1 MPYLRANANIL
12 LESNQGVYGELD
24 GSLERRLARC
34 QPARKTARLPTCPS
48 LFKYTLKHASFLH
61 AGTEAL
67 KQNLWFEVMVRYVK
81 EEDKKKGWGGGI
93 LNAMSIAEMLFWGFR
108 AGCLAGWLAA

>member
-24 GSLERRLARC
+24 VSLERRLARC

-48 LFKYTLKHASFLH
+48 LFKYTLEHASSMN
-61 AGTEAL
+61 AGMQAL
-67 KQNLWFEVMVRYVK
+67 MQNLWFEVMVRYE
-81 EEDKKKGWGGGI
+81 EEDKKEGSI
-93 LNAMSIAEMLFWGFR
+93 LNVMSMA
-108 AGCLAGWLAA
+108 